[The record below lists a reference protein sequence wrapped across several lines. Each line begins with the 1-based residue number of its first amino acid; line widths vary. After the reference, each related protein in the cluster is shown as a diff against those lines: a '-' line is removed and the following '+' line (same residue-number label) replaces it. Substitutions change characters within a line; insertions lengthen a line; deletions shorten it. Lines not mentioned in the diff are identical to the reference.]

1 MGRASRKWHLAVVVV
16 AVTNVPDGIGLLDFM
31 VSGANV
37 KVLSLVALV
46 GPLYLG
52 CLAVV

>member
-1 MGRASRKWHLAVVVV
+1 MGRESRKWHLVVVVV

-31 VSGANV
+31 IGGANV
-37 KVLSLVALV
+37 KGLSLVALV
-46 GPLYLG
+46 GPLCLG